1 MKPDRLT
8 LLTWLPL
15 LTCLLVAGPT
25 GCNTSTSARANFPG
39 SGYSADF
46 GDAPPGSIADLS
58 RKHSQPSAAAS
69 ARERTAAGEGDLLL
83 LVMHDAEGRPVY
95 VETRRSSGDPALD
108 RRAQEYVLRHRRF
121 PKGAANTILLPL
133 KRGEI
138 PKQVPPSG
146 TR

>member
-25 GCNTSTSARANFPG
+25 GCKTSASAWANFPR

-58 RKHSQPSAAAS
+58 RKHGQPSAAAS
-69 ARERTAAGEGDLLL
+69 ARERTAADEGDLLL
-83 LVMHDAEGRPVY
+83 VVMHDAEGRPVY

-138 PKQVPPSG
+138 PKHVPPSG

>member
-1 MKPDRLT
+1 LS
-8 LLTWLPL
+8 
-15 LTCLLVAGPT
+15 CLLATGPAG
-25 GCNTSTSARANFPG
+25 CKTSAGARADFPR

-58 RKHSQPSAAAS
+58 RKQGQAPAAAS
-69 ARERTAAGEGDLLL
+69 ARERAAAGEGDLVL

-108 RRAQEYVLRHRRF
+108 RRAQDYVLRHRRF
-121 PKGAANTILLPL
+121 PKGAANTVLLPL
-133 KRGEI
+133 KRGEV
-138 PKQVPPSG
+138 PKHVPPPG